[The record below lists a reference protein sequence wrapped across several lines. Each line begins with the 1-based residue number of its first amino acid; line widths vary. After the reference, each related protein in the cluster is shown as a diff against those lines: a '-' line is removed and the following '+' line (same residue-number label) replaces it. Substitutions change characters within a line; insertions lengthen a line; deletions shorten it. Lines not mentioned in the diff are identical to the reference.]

1 VTGQDRLALYTSVAE
16 RSASSVIAGYST
28 SFRAAS
34 RLLAPAVRRHVENIY
49 ALVRIAD
56 EIVDGAAEDARL
68 DREAAAQT
76 LDELERDTA
85 TALGRGYSANL
96 VVHAFTATARLTGFG
111 EELTAPF
118 FASMRMDL
126 TRAEHDAESFRRYVH
141 GSAEVVGLMCL
152 HAFEHGRPV
161 DAERTAR
168 LEEGARRLGAA
179 LQKVNFLRDLA
190 ADYESLGRSYFPGVD
205 VPSFTEADKRRI
217 LDDIDADLRVS
228 AAVIPELPAG
238 SRRAVAL
245 AQGIFAELAARLR
258 RTPADRLLRS
268 RVRVPD
274 PVKLRI
280 AAAAAAGWVPK
291 P

>member
-1 VTGQDRLALYTSVAE
+1 MTAQDRLTLYTSVAE

-34 RLLAPAVRRHVENIY
+34 RLLAPRVRRHVENIY

-68 DREAAAQT
+68 DRETAAQT

-85 TALGRGYSANL
+85 IALARGYSANL
-96 VVHAFTATARLTGFG
+96 VVHAFTATARRTGFG
-111 EELTAPF
+111 IELTAPF

-126 TRAEHDAESFRRYVH
+126 DRSTHDAESFARYVY

-152 HAFEHGRPV
+152 RAFEEGQPV
-161 DAERTAR
+161 DPARTAR
-168 LEEGARRLGAA
+168 LEAGARRLGAA
-179 LQKVNFLRDLA
+179 FQKVNFLRDLA
-190 ADYESLGRSYFPGVD
+190 ADYEALGRSYFPGVD
-205 VPSFTEADKRRI
+205 VPTFTEADKRRI
-217 LDDIDADLRVS
+217 LDDIDDDLRAS
-228 AAVIPELPAG
+228 AAVIPELPRSA
-238 SRRAVAL
+238 RRAVAL
-245 AQGIFAELAARLR
+245 AQGIFTELAARMR

-268 RVRVPD
+268 RARVPNR
-274 PVKLRI
+274 VKLRI

>member
-1 VTGQDRLALYTSVAE
+1 VTGDDRLALYTSVAE

-34 RLLAPAVRRHVENIY
+34 RLLAADVRQHVENIY

-56 EIVDGAAEDARL
+56 EVVDGAAEKAGIGPD
-68 DREAAAQT
+68 AAAET
-76 LDELERDTA
+76 LDELQLETA
-85 TALGRGYSANL
+85 RGIARGYSANL
-96 VVHAFTATARLTGFG
+96 VVHAFARTARAAGFA
-111 EELTAPF
+111 EELTGPF

-126 TRAEHDAESFRRYVH
+126 THAEHDPASFDAYVY

-152 HAFEHGRPV
+152 RVFLMGRDG
-161 DAERTAR
+161 DAATTAR
-168 LEEGARRLGAA
+168 LEHGARRLGAA
-179 LQKVNFLRDLA
+179 FQKVNFLRDLA
-190 ADYESLGRSYFPGVD
+190 ADYEALGRSYFPDVD
-205 VPSFTEADKRRI
+205 VASFAEDDKNRI
-217 LDDIDADLRVS
+217 LDDIDADLRAS
-228 AAVIPELPAG
+228 ALTIPELPPG

-245 AQGIFAELAARLR
+245 AQGIFADLATRLR
-258 RTPADRLLRS
+258 RTPADELLRA

-274 PVKLRI
+274 AVKLRI